1 MLTAHS
7 VLSLYYKQGLYWR
20 VVNYEVHLYEM
31 NYVIVQN
38 MQLYLIWYDKGKH
51 RLLITILAKV
61 SVGKKHKEG
70 QIKAVRLQQI
80 TIVKVRYMYGT

>member
-38 MQLYLIWYDKGKH
+38 MQLYLI
-51 RLLITILAKV
+51 
-61 SVGKKHKEG
+61 
-70 QIKAVRLQQI
+70 
-80 TIVKVRYMYGT
+80 